1 MDEKISPPSTQSSD
15 NDGMSSQTRIGIGVG
30 VLVGGALLILVLYL
44 LLTHSAMTETV
55 RDLFIIVLALES
67 LAIGTLLV
75 VLVYQLIV
83 LIRVL
88 REDIKPIVESTNET
102 VNTVKGTATFVSQR
116 VTKPAI
122 TASSYAS
129 GIGRSVSVLLQM
141 LPRQRRSMP
150 TPSSDEETA
159 SEPTDAPQEEEIRNE

>member
-1 MDEKISPPSTQSSD
+1 MDEKNSPPPAQNSD
-15 NDGMSSQTRIGIGVG
+15 NNGMSSQTKVGIGVG
-30 VLVGGALLILVLYL
+30 VLVGGAVLILVLYL

-55 RDLFIIVLALES
+55 RDLFVIVLALES

-88 REDIKPIVESTNET
+88 REDIKPIVESTHET

-150 TPSSDEETA
+150 TASSDEETA
-159 SEPTDAPQEEEIRNE
+159 SEPTDASQEEEIRNE